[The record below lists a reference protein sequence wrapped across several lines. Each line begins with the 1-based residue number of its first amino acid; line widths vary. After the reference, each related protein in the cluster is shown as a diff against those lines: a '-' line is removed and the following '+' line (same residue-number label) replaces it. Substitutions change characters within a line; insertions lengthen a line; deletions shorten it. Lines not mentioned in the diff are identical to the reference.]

1 MAIADMI
8 PGLEAKALATL
19 RENALRLQQTG
30 TPRQRAEAEA
40 LMPAIDAEL
49 AERKAKA
56 PAMTRARLVG
66 KAVPKTVAKT
76 SAKPRK
82 ASKASAKAKAG

>member
-8 PGLEAKALATL
+8 PGLEPKALATL
-19 RENALRLQQTG
+19 RDNALRLQQTG

-56 PAMTRARLVG
+56 PPTARARLVA
-66 KAVPKTVAKT
+66 KAGPKAP
-76 SAKPRK
+76 AKPRK
-82 ASKASAKAKAG
+82 PAKPRAKAKAKVG

>member
-8 PGLEAKALATL
+8 PSLEAKALATL
-19 RENALRLQQTG
+19 RDNALRLQQTG

-49 AERKAKA
+49 ADRKAKA
-56 PAMTRARLVG
+56 PPPARARLVG
-66 KAVPKTVAKT
+66 KAGPKAPV
-76 SAKPRK
+76 KPRK
-82 ASKASAKAKAG
+82 PSKAKVKAKAG

>member
-8 PGLEAKALATL
+8 PGLEPKALATL
-19 RENALRLQQTG
+19 RDNALRLQQTG
-30 TPRQRAEAEA
+30 TPRQKAEAEA

-56 PAMTRARLVG
+56 PAPTRARLV
-66 KAVPKTVAKT
+66 AKT
-76 SAKPRK
+76 GVKAPAKPRK
-82 ASKASAKAKAG
+82 PAKAKASAKAG